1 MAKPLFIV
9 FEGIDGSG
17 KSTQV
22 QLFAETLK
30 AKGHK
35 VYVTREPTGNYIG
48 LTLREIFSGNKNA
61 HDKTIAALY
70 LADRLEHILNT
81 DDGLLK
87 MLNDGYTVICD
98 RYYFSSYAYHSVH
111 MPMNWVIEANSLCA
125 TLLKPDVN
133 FFVDTDVDTAFKRI
147 TEGRDSIELYE
158 QKENLE
164 AVRNN
169 YLEAFEK
176 LRTTEKIIT
185 INGNASIAEVQEN
198 ILQQYNSL

>member
-30 AKGHK
+30 SKGHK

-48 LTLREIFSGNKNA
+48 LTLREIFSGKKKA
-61 HDKTIAALY
+61 HDTTIAALY

-81 DDGLLK
+81 EDGLLK

-111 MPMNWVIEANSLCA
+111 MPMDWVIEANSLCA
-125 TLLKPDVN
+125 GLLKPGVN
-133 FFVDTDVDTAFKRI
+133 FFVDTSVDIAFKRI
-147 TEGRDSIELYE
+147 TEGRNTIELYE

-169 YLEAFEK
+169 YLQAFEK
-176 LRTTEKIIT
+176 LKATEKIIT
-185 INGNASIAEVQEN
+185 INGNASVTEVQEN